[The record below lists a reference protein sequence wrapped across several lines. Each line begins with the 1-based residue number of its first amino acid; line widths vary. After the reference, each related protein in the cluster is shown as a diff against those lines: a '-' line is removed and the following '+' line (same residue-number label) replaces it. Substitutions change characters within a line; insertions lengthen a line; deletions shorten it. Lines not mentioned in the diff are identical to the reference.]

1 MPKSKYKKRADG
13 RYVKQIKIG
22 FQDNGKPKYKN
33 IYAKTIPELENKISE
48 FKSQLNKGILVDD
61 KNITLGQWAH
71 QWLSTYKNDAS
82 YNTYAAYEGCI
93 RRYLLKM
100 QIANLKISKITPI
113 QLQQAV
119 NQLTNKGLTRSTEL
133 FVLCLHQI
141 FAAATENDLIF
152 KDPSKSIKAPK
163 FHKKENRALTEEE
176 KNAIKN
182 ADYTPKERAFVMIG
196 WQAGLRRGEI
206 LALRKRNIDFKKGI
220 IHVKDNLIFKE
231 NVSEINHYTKTDAGV
246 RDVPMPKSL
255 SDFLKTY
262 VTSCDDYLFTT
273 QNGQIATKSMLRR
286 MFSSIQKKTSYYMND
301 GMKPTFTAHTLRH
314 TYATTLYYAGIDV
327 KTAQYLLGHKSITVT
342 LDIYTHLERSDA
354 DITEKLTSAFQ

>member
-119 NQLTNKGLTRSTEL
+119 NQLTNTLNRIVCSVPTPN
-133 FVLCLHQI
+133 LCCCH
-141 FAAATENDLIF
+141 
-152 KDPSKSIKAPK
+152 
-163 FHKKENRALTEEE
+163 
-176 KNAIKN
+176 
-182 ADYTPKERAFVMIG
+182 
-196 WQAGLRRGEI
+196 
-206 LALRKRNIDFKKGI
+206 RKRFNF
-220 IHVKDNLIFKE
+220 
-231 NVSEINHYTKTDAGV
+231 
-246 RDVPMPKSL
+246 
-255 SDFLKTY
+255 
-262 VTSCDDYLFTT
+262 
-273 QNGQIATKSMLRR
+273 
-286 MFSSIQKKTSYYMND
+286 
-301 GMKPTFTAHTLRH
+301 
-314 TYATTLYYAGIDV
+314 
-327 KTAQYLLGHKSITVT
+327 
-342 LDIYTHLERSDA
+342 
-354 DITEKLTSAFQ
+354 